1 MGFFMPISNNVDITK
16 IQYVVNSIA
25 SRSGLVY
32 KKNYTVSVI
41 PKELSNG
48 KPLYEKIYS
57 ELLRL
62 YPQLKLKKEI
72 DGSVGK
78 IRVTENGYGYIK
90 IQLEKS
96 KSKTSSV
103 LRPGEAYELYFH
115 SVILDELNKLK
126 ELREE
131 MDIPPQMFDMYNN
144 LTLNV
149 YGGGKKISIGPIRS
163 ADKVGQTGK
172 KPDISIKTKSGKD
185 VTISL
190 KQGNFSFW
198 SSADTYQSV
207 PKKILENSLN
217 GGIVSIQSSP
227 GQSVVFSNNVGGIR
241 VPATIDEIKKY
252 CFGGPTGVDYIVI
265 NAGVTGVSRN
275 IISMSGINIFKNNN
289 AGDIMRMMSDV
300 YLIIKRDSKRSA
312 SAMSPYKGL
321 TVTFANRTHAF
332 DPRNRYVDGVR

>member
-1 MGFFMPISNNVDITK
+1 MPISSKVDITK

-25 SRSGLVY
+25 SRNSLVY
-32 KKNYTVSVI
+32 KKNYTVSVV

-48 KPLYEKIYS
+48 KRLYENIYS

-96 KSKTSSV
+96 KSKTSSI
-103 LRPGEAYELYFH
+103 LKPGEAYELYFH

-131 MDIPPQMFDMYNN
+131 LDIPSQMFDMYNN
-144 LTLNV
+144 VTLNL

-172 KPDISIKTKSGKD
+172 KPDILITTKTGKN

-198 SSADTYQSV
+198 SSADTYQII
-207 PKKILENSLN
+207 PKQIFENTLNKGIISLKN
-217 GGIVSIQSSP
+217 SP
-227 GQSVVFSNNVGGIR
+227 EQPVAFDNNVGGIR
-241 VPATIDEIKKY
+241 VPATIDEVKKY
-252 CFGGPTGVDYIVI
+252 CFGGSTGVDYIVI
-265 NAGVTGVSRN
+265 NAGLTGVNRN
-275 IISMSGINIFKNNN
+275 IISMNGKSIYKNNN
-289 AGDIMRMMSDV
+289 ASDLMKMLPDV
-300 YLIIKRDSKRSA
+300 YLVIKSDTKRSA
-312 SAMSPYKGL
+312 SAMLPYRGL
-321 TVTFANRTHAF
+321 TVSFVNKTHAF

>member
-1 MGFFMPISNNVDITK
+1 MPISSKVDITK

-25 SRSGLVY
+25 SKNSLVY

-41 PKELSNG
+41 PKELSAG
-48 KPLYEKIYS
+48 KSLYENIYS

-78 IRVTENGYGYIK
+78 IRVTENGYGYVK

-96 KSKTSSV
+96 KNKSSGI
-103 LRPGEAYELYFH
+103 LKPGEPYELYFQ
-115 SVILDELNKLK
+115 SVILDELERLK

-131 MDIPPQMFDMYNN
+131 LEGVPPQIFDAYNN

-149 YGGGKKISIGPIRS
+149 YGGGKQISIGPIRS
-163 ADKVGQTGK
+163 VDKVGQTGK
-172 KPDISIKTKSGKD
+172 KPDISIKTKTGKD

-198 SSADTYQSV
+198 GSADTYQNV
-207 PKKILENSLN
+207 PKKILENSLKK
-217 GGIVSIQSSP
+217 GVVSLKSSP
-227 GQSVVFSNNVGGIR
+227 EQPVVFDNNVGGIR
-241 VPATIDEIKKY
+241 VPATVEEIKKF
-252 CFGGPTGVDYIVI
+252 CFGGSTGVDYIVI
-265 NAGVTGVSRN
+265 NAKLTGVSRN
-275 IISMSGINIFKNNN
+275 IISMNGINIFKNNN
-289 AGDIMRMMSDV
+289 NGDIMRLMSDV
-300 YLIIKRDSKRSA
+300 YLIIRAGSSRNA
-312 SAMSPYKGL
+312 SAMYPYKGL
-321 TVTFANRTHAF
+321 TVTFANRAHAF

>member
-1 MGFFMPISNNVDITK
+1 MPISSKVDITK

-25 SRSGLVY
+25 SRNSLVF
-32 KKNYTVSVI
+32 KKNYTVNVI
-41 PKELSNG
+41 PKDLSNG
-48 KPLYEKIYS
+48 KPLYENIYS

-96 KSKTSSV
+96 KNISSGI
-103 LRPGEAYELYFH
+103 LKPGEPYELYFH
-115 SVILDELNKLK
+115 SVILDALTDLK
-126 ELREE
+126 QLREE
-131 MDIPPQMFDMYNN
+131 MDVPPQIFDMYNN
-144 LTLNV
+144 VTLNI
-149 YGGGKKISIGPIRS
+149 YGGGKKISIGPIKS
-163 ADKVGQTGK
+163 ADKVGQTGQ
-172 KPDISIKTKSGKD
+172 KPDILIKTKTGKN

-198 SSADTYQSV
+198 SSADTYENV

-217 GGIVSIQSSP
+217 RGIVSLQSSP
-227 GQSVVFSNNVGGIR
+227 GQSIVFANNVGGIR

-265 NAGVTGVSRN
+265 NAKLTGVSRN
-275 IISMSGINIFKNNN
+275 IISMNGLNIFKNNN
-289 AGDIMRMMSDV
+289 SGDIMRLIPDV
-300 YLIIKRDSKRSA
+300 YLVIKKDTRRNA

-321 TVTFANRTHAF
+321 TVSFVNRAHAF
-332 DPRNRYVDGVR
+332 DPRNRYVDGIR

>member
-1 MGFFMPISNNVDITK
+1 MPISSKVDITK

-25 SRSGLVY
+25 SRNSLVF
-32 KKNYTVSVI
+32 KKNYTVNVI
-41 PKELSNG
+41 PKDLSNG
-48 KPLYEKIYS
+48 KPLYENIYS

-96 KSKTSSV
+96 KNISSGI
-103 LRPGEAYELYFH
+103 LKPGEPYELYFH
-115 SVILDELNKLK
+115 SVILDALTDLK

-131 MDIPPQMFDMYNN
+131 MDVPPQIFDMYNN
-144 LTLNV
+144 VTLNL
-149 YGGGKKISIGPIRS
+149 YGGGKKISIGPIKS
-163 ADKVGQTGK
+163 ADKVGQTGQ
-172 KPDISIKTKSGKD
+172 KPDILIKTKSGKN

-198 SSADTYQSV
+198 SSADTYQNV
-207 PKKILENSLN
+207 PKKILENTLSSGLVSL
-217 GGIVSIQSSP
+217 QSSP
-227 GQSVVFSNNVGGIR
+227 GQSIVFANNVGGIR

-265 NAGVTGVSRN
+265 NAKLTGVSRN
-275 IISMSGINIFKNNN
+275 IISMNGLNIFKNNN
-289 AGDIMRMMSDV
+289 SGDIMRLIPDV
-300 YLIIKRDSKRSA
+300 YLVIKKDLRRNA
-312 SAMSPYKGL
+312 SAMLPYKGL
-321 TVTFANRTHAF
+321 TVSFVNRAHAF

>member
-1 MGFFMPISNNVDITK
+1 MPISSKVDVTK

-25 SRSGLVY
+25 SRNSLVY
-32 KKNYTVSVI
+32 KKNYTVNVI

-48 KPLYEKIYS
+48 KRLYENIYS

-96 KSKTSSV
+96 KNISSGI
-103 LRPGEAYELYFH
+103 LKPGEPYELYFH
-115 SVILDELNKLK
+115 SVILDALTNLK

-131 MDIPPQMFDMYNN
+131 MDGIPPQIFDMYNN
-144 LTLNV
+144 VTLNI
-149 YGGGKKISIGPIRS
+149 YGGGKKISIGPIKS
-163 ADKVGQTGK
+163 ADKVGQTGQ
-172 KPDISIKTKSGKD
+172 KPDILIKTKRGKN

-198 SSADTYQSV
+198 SSADTYQNV
-207 PKKILENSLN
+207 PKKILENTLSSGLVSL
-217 GGIVSIQSSP
+217 QSSP
-227 GQSVVFSNNVGGIR
+227 GQPIVFSNNVGGIR

-265 NAGVTGVSRN
+265 NAKLTGVSRN
-275 IISMSGINIFKNNN
+275 IISMNGLNIFKNNN
-289 AGDIMRMMSDV
+289 SGDILRLIPDV
-300 YLIIKRDSKRSA
+300 YLVIKKDTRRNA
-312 SAMSPYKGL
+312 SAMLPYRGL
-321 TVTFANRTHAF
+321 TVSFVNKTHAF
-332 DPRNRYVDGVR
+332 DPKNRYVDGVR

>member
-1 MGFFMPISNNVDITK
+1 MPISSKVDITK

-25 SRSGLVY
+25 SRNSLVF
-32 KKNYTVSVI
+32 KKNYTVNVI
-41 PKELSNG
+41 PKDLSNG
-48 KPLYEKIYS
+48 KPLYENIYS

-96 KSKTSSV
+96 KNISSGI
-103 LRPGEAYELYFH
+103 LKPGEPYELYFH
-115 SVILDELNKLK
+115 SVILDALTDLK

-131 MDIPPQMFDMYNN
+131 MDVPPQIFDMYNN
-144 LTLNV
+144 VTLNI
-149 YGGGKKISIGPIRS
+149 YGGGKKISIGPIKS
-163 ADKVGQTGK
+163 ADKVGQTGQ
-172 KPDISIKTKSGKD
+172 KPDILIKTKTGKN

-198 SSADTYQSV
+198 SSADTYQNV

-217 GGIVSIQSSP
+217 RGIVSLQSSP
-227 GQSVVFSNNVGGIR
+227 GQSIVFANNVGGIR

-265 NAGVTGVSRN
+265 NAKLTGVSRN
-275 IISMSGINIFKNNN
+275 IISMNGLNIFKNNN
-289 AGDIMRMMSDV
+289 PGDIMRLIPDV
-300 YLIIKRDSKRSA
+300 YLVIKKDTRRNA
-312 SAMSPYKGL
+312 SAMLPYKGL
-321 TVTFANRTHAF
+321 TVSFVNRAHAF